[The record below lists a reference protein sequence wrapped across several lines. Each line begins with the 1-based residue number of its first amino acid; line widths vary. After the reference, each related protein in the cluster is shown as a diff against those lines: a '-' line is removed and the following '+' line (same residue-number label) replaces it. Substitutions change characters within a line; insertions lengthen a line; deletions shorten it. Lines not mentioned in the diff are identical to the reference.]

1 MTDNPA
7 FAVQE
12 LGQSLWLDFIHRHDL
27 ENGEFQRRIDK
38 EGILGVTS
46 NPSIFQKAIGE
57 SDTYDEE
64 ILNNVDLVAN
74 DIYEKLAIADIQ
86 KATDLFRPIYERT
99 NKKDGYV
106 SLEVSPLLASSTDD
120 TISEAKRLFK
130 QVGRPNL
137 MIKIPATPAGI
148 PAIEEVIAAGVN
160 VNVTLIFSVKNYL
173 EVIDAFIKGLERRLE
188 AGESVKDIASVA
200 SFFLSRIDSAV
211 DNILKNNMR
220 AAQVHGDTNRIAA
233 NRRMLGQ
240 AAIANAKLAYKEYKR
255 IFEGARFAKLRE
267 AGAQVQ
273 RPLWASTSTKDPAY
287 PDTMYIDQLIGNNT
301 VNTVPP
307 STLAAFIDH
316 GSVKGETVL
325 KSDEDYLEPGVV
337 MDNLAELGID
347 MDQITNRLQV
357 DGVDAFIEAFEKL
370 MQQVAAKRSLLKT
383 GIIERQKLAMGIYQE
398 NVAKAQSEMD
408 KELVVARIWSIDGSV
423 WKDHGPTIEK
433 IRNRLGWLHV
443 LQTIDIERLKDL
455 QKSLKGSGISHVVL
469 LGMGGSSLAP
479 EVIYKTFGRADG
491 FPELIVLDSTDPAR
505 VRQVENSIDLPNTVF
520 IVASKSGG
528 TVETMS
534 FYKYFYEKTG
544 HKGEQFIAIT
554 DPDTSLSKL
563 AEEVGFRDTF
573 INPPDIGGRYSA
585 LSYFG
590 MVPAAM
596 IGIDLDQAWESA
608 RTMIDINRPE
618 IPVAYHPGLVLGT
631 VIGALA
637 KAGRDKVSI
646 YTTKSISSF
655 GDWAEQL
662 IAESLGKENKGAL
675 PVVGAS
681 VGKPHDYSSDRVF
694 VYLRV
699 DDDSDTAS
707 MDAGIRT
714 LREAGHPRLTLRLP
728 NKYSIFAEFFRWEF
742 ATAIAGYLEGV
753 NPFDE
758 PNVTEAKEATKDLL
772 AYYEENGKLPEK
784 QPIISGSNVNLY
796 ADETTLAPL
805 RELTRAHNYSD
816 NSRTEVLASQITG
829 TNAGDYFALLVYL
842 TPSEEIANFITE
854 IARRLRHVTRR
865 AVTVGYGPRYLHSTG
880 QFHKGGPN
888 NGIFIEITADMGED
902 LDIPGEPYSFGTLF
916 QAQAAGDLQALN
928 NHQRRAFR
936 FHIAGD
942 VKVGLQKLLDAIYF
956 VEQRRS

>member
-86 KATDLFRPIYERT
+86 KATDLFRPIYEQT

-307 STLAAFIDH
+307 STLAAFI
-316 GSVKGETVL
+316 
-325 KSDEDYLEPGVV
+325 
-337 MDNLAELGID
+337 
-347 MDQITNRLQV
+347 
-357 DGVDAFIEAFEKL
+357 
-370 MQQVAAKRSLLKT
+370 
-383 GIIERQKLAMGIYQE
+383 
-398 NVAKAQSEMD
+398 
-408 KELVVARIWSIDGSV
+408 
-423 WKDHGPTIEK
+423 
-433 IRNRLGWLHV
+433 
-443 LQTIDIERLKDL
+443 
-455 QKSLKGSGISHVVL
+455 
-469 LGMGGSSLAP
+469 
-479 EVIYKTFGRADG
+479 
-491 FPELIVLDSTDPAR
+491 
-505 VRQVENSIDLPNTVF
+505 
-520 IVASKSGG
+520 
-528 TVETMS
+528 
-534 FYKYFYEKTG
+534 
-544 HKGEQFIAIT
+544 
-554 DPDTSLSKL
+554 
-563 AEEVGFRDTF
+563 
-573 INPPDIGGRYSA
+573 
-585 LSYFG
+585 
-590 MVPAAM
+590 
-596 IGIDLDQAWESA
+596 
-608 RTMIDINRPE
+608 
-618 IPVAYHPGLVLGT
+618 
-631 VIGALA
+631 
-637 KAGRDKVSI
+637 
-646 YTTKSISSF
+646 
-655 GDWAEQL
+655 
-662 IAESLGKENKGAL
+662 
-675 PVVGAS
+675 
-681 VGKPHDYSSDRVF
+681 
-694 VYLRV
+694 
-699 DDDSDTAS
+699 
-707 MDAGIRT
+707 
-714 LREAGHPRLTLRLP
+714 
-728 NKYSIFAEFFRWEF
+728 
-742 ATAIAGYLEGV
+742 
-753 NPFDE
+753 
-758 PNVTEAKEATKDLL
+758 
-772 AYYEENGKLPEK
+772 
-784 QPIISGSNVNLY
+784 
-796 ADETTLAPL
+796 
-805 RELTRAHNYSD
+805 
-816 NSRTEVLASQITG
+816 
-829 TNAGDYFALLVYL
+829 
-842 TPSEEIANFITE
+842 
-854 IARRLRHVTRR
+854 
-865 AVTVGYGPRYLHSTG
+865 
-880 QFHKGGPN
+880 
-888 NGIFIEITADMGED
+888 
-902 LDIPGEPYSFGTLF
+902 
-916 QAQAAGDLQALN
+916 
-928 NHQRRAFR
+928 
-936 FHIAGD
+936 
-942 VKVGLQKLLDAIYF
+942 
-956 VEQRRS
+956 

>member
-1 MTDNPA
+1 MTENPA

-12 LGQSLWLDFIHRHDL
+12 IGQSLWLDFIHRHDL
-27 ENGEFQRRIDK
+27 ENGEFQRRIDE

-57 SDTYDEE
+57 SDTYDQE

-86 KATDLFRPIYERT
+86 TATDLFRPVYDRT

-106 SLEVSPLLASSTDD
+106 SLEVSPLLASSTED
-120 TISEAKRLFK
+120 TITEAKRLFK
-130 QVGRPNL
+130 EVDRPNL

-173 EVIDAFIKGLERRLE
+173 EVVDAYIKGLERRLE

-240 AAIANAKLAYKEYKR
+240 AAISNAKLAYKEYQR
-255 IFEGARFAKLRE
+255 IFEGGRFAKLRE

-287 PDTMYIDQLIGNNT
+287 PDTMYVDQLIGNNT
-301 VNTVPP
+301 VNTLPP
-307 STLAAFIDH
+307 NTLSAFLDH
-316 GSVKGETVL
+316 GKVKGETIR
-325 KSDEDYLEPGVV
+325 KNNDDYLDPNQV

-370 MQQVAAKRSLLKT
+370 MQQVAAKRNLLKT
-383 GIIERQKLAMGIYQE
+383 GIIERQKLAMGIYHDQ
-398 NVAKAQSEMD
+398 VIKAQSQMD
-408 KELVVARIWSIDGSV
+408 KEFIVARIWSKDGSV

-433 IRNRLGWLHV
+433 IKNRLGWLQI

-455 QKSLKGSGISHVVL
+455 QKSIKGTGISHVVL

-479 EVIYKTFGRADG
+479 EVLYKTFGKAED

-505 VRQVENSIDLPNTVF
+505 IREVENSIELPNTLF

-534 FYKYFYEKTG
+534 FYKYFYAKTG
-544 HKGEQFIAIT
+544 EKGQQFIAIT
-554 DPDTSLSKL
+554 DPDTSLAKL
-563 AEEVGFRDTF
+563 AEEKGFRDTF

-590 MVPAAM
+590 MVPASL
-596 IGIDLDQAWESA
+596 IGIDLDRAWESA
-608 RTMIDINRPE
+608 RMMIDINRPE
-618 IPVAYHPGLVLGT
+618 IPSSYHPGLILGS
-631 VIGALA
+631 VIGALSQ
-637 KAGRDKVSI
+637 AGRDKVSI
-646 YTTKSISSF
+646 YATESIASF

-662 IAESLGKENKGAL
+662 LAESLGKEGKGAL
-675 PVVGAS
+675 PVVGAT

-694 VYLRV
+694 IYLRV
-699 DDDSDTAS
+699 DDDSDTES
-707 MDAGIRT
+707 MDTGIRT

-728 NKYSIFAEFFRWEF
+728 DTYAIFAEFFRWEF
-742 ATAIAGYLEGV
+742 ATAVAGYLEDV

-772 AYYEENGKLPEK
+772 AYYQEHGELPENE
-784 QPIISGSNVNLY
+784 PFISGTNVNLY

-805 RELTRAHNYSD
+805 RELTRAHNYA
-816 NSRTEVLASQITG
+816 NTSRTEVLASQITG
-829 TNAGDYFALLVYL
+829 THAGDYFALLVYL
-842 TPSEEIANFITE
+842 TPDKETAKLINET
-854 IARRLRHVTRR
+854 ARRLRHVTRR
-865 AVTVGYGPRYLHSTG
+865 AVTIGYGPRYLHSTG

-888 NGIFIEITADMGED
+888 NGVFIQITADMGED

-928 NHQRRAFR
+928 NHDRRAFR
-936 FHIAGD
+936 FHIAGE
-942 VKVGLQKLLDAIYF
+942 VNEGLQKLLDAIEF